1 MIDNRRLGW
10 GLAALGMLLVSTDSL
25 WVRLA
30 EADAWDVAFL
40 VGAFSLPVQL
50 ALSLRFDQSGPVR
63 AYREWSRPLLLVA
76 ALAATSQITFITALT
91 RTRISN
97 AVVIVA
103 ASPLLAAVIGWMV
116 FGERTSRRVW
126 IAIAITISGIVI
138 VVTGSLGEP
147 TLDGDLLA
155 VVAVAAFAFNI
166 NVWRRYPEMSR
177 FVGLAIS
184 AAVVIAVASL
194 FASPFSLEP
203 RAYLAAGAM
212 GLVFNPLGRIAHS
225 SAPRFAP
232 AAEVALFTP
241 IETVAATVWA
251 WLAFSETP
259 ETATYVGAAVVIG
272 GVLFGTLGQARP
284 AVLAR
289 RAGP

>member
-1 MIDNRRLGW
+1 MIDDRRLGW

-40 VGAFSLPVQL
+40 VGACSLPVQVL
-50 ALSLRFDQSGPVR
+50 LSHRFDDAGPVR
-63 AYREWSRPLLLVA
+63 TFRSWSRPLLLVA
-76 ALAATSQITFITALT
+76 ALAATSQIAFITALT

-103 ASPLLAAVIGWMV
+103 AAPLLAAVIGRLV
-116 FGERTSRRVW
+116 FGERTSPRVW
-126 IAIAITISGIVI
+126 AAIVITISGIVI
-138 VVTGSLGEP
+138 VVGGSLGEP

-155 VVAVAAFAFNI
+155 LLAVAAFAANI
-166 NVWRRYPEMSR
+166 NIWRRYPDMSR
-177 FVGLAIS
+177 FAGLAIS
-184 AAVVIAVASL
+184 AAMVVAVTSL
-194 FASPFSLEP
+194 FASPFSLEA
-203 RAYLAAGAM
+203 RTYLAAAAM

-241 IETVAATVWA
+241 VETVAATMWA
-251 WLAFSETP
+251 WIAFSESP
-259 ETATYVGAAVVIG
+259 EVATYVGATVVIG

-284 AVLAR
+284 ARVVPR
-289 RAGP
+289 P

>member
-40 VGAFSLPVQL
+40 VGAFSLPVQVG
-50 ALSLRFDQSGPVR
+50 LSLRFDRAGPIR
-63 AYREWSRPLLLVA
+63 AARDWARPLLLVA
-76 ALAATSQITFITALT
+76 ALAATSQIAFITALT

-116 FGERTSRRVW
+116 FSERTSPRVW
-126 IAIAITISGIVI
+126 VAIVITISGIVI
-138 VVTGSLGEP
+138 VVGGSLGDP

-155 VVAVAAFAFNI
+155 LVAVAAFATNI
-166 NVWRRYPEMSR
+166 NLWRRYPEMSR
-177 FVGLAIS
+177 FAGLAIS
-184 AAVVIAVASL
+184 AAMVAAVSWF

-241 IETVAATVWA
+241 IETVAATLWA
-251 WLAFSETP
+251 WLAFGETP
-259 ETATYVGAAVVIG
+259 EMATYVGAVVILG

-284 AVLAR
+284 PTLATR
-289 RAGP
+289 S